1 MYAIRTRRV
10 CSEIRREDARPR
22 VHLSGLHPAP
32 RSLPPPIPP
41 FPPPAMS
48 QTPLKKLQA
57 KIFRGQ
63 NGEEVA
69 KDGKP
74 TRSSSDPALTINI
87 PNPNLNE
94 SSQPGPAPPKMAKTE
109 STGPNEAEEDLR
121 ADPFRQRLSE
131 KLGPEYH
138 GAERFRLDQD
148 GRREHHW
155 KRWGPYLSDRQWVRC
170 VFASLAFYASSGPDR
185 RAYRPPSARIT
196 QRTAMHGAIS
206 LTNTLVRVYTGGVR
220 MVWVVSPTTTSVFV
234 SDSRSGMVRIAFS
247 RNASLA
253 SPATKGTMAKT

>member
-1 MYAIRTRRV
+1 
-10 CSEIRREDARPR
+10 
-22 VHLSGLHPAP
+22 
-32 RSLPPPIPP
+32 
-41 FPPPAMS
+41 MS

-63 NGEEVA
+63 NGEDDA

-109 STGPNEAEEDLR
+109 SNAPNEADEDER

-148 GRREHHW
+148 GRREQHW
-155 KRWGPYLSDRQWVRC
+155 KRWGPYLSDRQWVC
-170 VFASLAFYASSGPDR
+170 CAFQSLALYASPGPDR
-185 RAYRPPSARIT
+185 RAYRPPYARIT
-196 QRTAMHGAIS
+196 LQTATHGAIS
-206 LTNTLVRVYTGGVR
+206 RTSTPARACIGGAKTVS
-220 MVWVVSPTTTSVFV
+220 VVFPTTTNVFV
-234 SDSRSGMVRIAFS
+234 SGSHSGMARIASS
-247 RNASLA
+247 RNASLV
-253 SPATKGTMAKT
+253 SPAIRETTAKT

>member
-1 MYAIRTRRV
+1 
-10 CSEIRREDARPR
+10 
-22 VHLSGLHPAP
+22 
-32 RSLPPPIPP
+32 
-41 FPPPAMS
+41 MS

-63 NGEEVA
+63 NGEDAA
-69 KDGKP
+69 KDKP

-109 STGPNEAEEDLR
+109 STGPNEAEEDVR

-148 GRREHHW
+148 GRREQHW
-155 KRWGPYLSDRQWVRC
+155 KRWGPYLSDRQWVCC
-170 VFASLAFYASSGPDR
+170 VFASAALYASPGPDQ
-185 RAYRPPSARIT
+185 RAYRPLYAKIT
-196 QRTAMHGAIS
+196 RRTATHGAIS
-206 LTNTLVRVYTGGVR
+206 RTNTLARVYTGGAR
-220 MVWVVSPTTTSVFV
+220 MALVVFPTTTSVFV
-234 SDSRSGMVRIAFS
+234 SVSRSGMARTASS
-247 RNASLA
+247 RNASLV
-253 SPATKGTMAKT
+253 